1 MLLYAVAEVSF
12 KHKIIRYL
20 KAGKGTSFQQLLA
33 IRRAVQHAHPALI
46 VVAMH
51 GDEHISGTCTE
62 QDEEL
67 LTEYFQSDEFV
78 SERLGWTKQTYSSTP
93 A

>member
-12 KHKIIRYL
+12 RHKIIRYL
-20 KAGKGTSFQQLLA
+20 KAGKGTTFHQLLA
-33 IRRAVQHAHPALI
+33 IRRAVQQANPALI

-51 GDEHISGTCTE
+51 GDEHISGASTE

-67 LTEYFQSDEFV
+67 LTEYFQSSEFLT
-78 SERLGWTKQTYSSTP
+78 EHLAWTKQAYNQTTS
-93 A
+93 

>member
-1 MLLYAVAEVSF
+1 MLLYAIAEVSF

-33 IRRAVQHAHPALI
+33 IRRATQQANPALI

-51 GDEHISGTCTE
+51 GDEHFSGASTK

-78 SERLGWTKQTYSSTP
+78 TERLSWIKQTYSSTP
-93 A
+93 S